1 LGECVTRKYC
11 NYYNLTPLE
20 HQNTRNTHFY
30 REGGKRMKKIP
41 DDDPFLG
48 LPEPDETDL
57 RDHQEERAAIL
68 EYCAGLSRHE
78 AERRAGIER
87 QTIK

>member
-1 LGECVTRKYC
+1 
-11 NYYNLTPLE
+11 
-20 HQNTRNTHFY
+20 
-30 REGGKRMKKIP
+30 
-41 DDDPFLG
+41 
-48 LPEPDETDL
+48 
-57 RDHQEERAAIL
+57 L